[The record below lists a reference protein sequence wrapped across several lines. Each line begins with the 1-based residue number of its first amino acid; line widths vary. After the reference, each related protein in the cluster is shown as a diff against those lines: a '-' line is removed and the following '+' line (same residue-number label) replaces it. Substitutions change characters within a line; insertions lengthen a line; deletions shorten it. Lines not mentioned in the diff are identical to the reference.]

1 MEVLACVRNVCQ
13 KATSLLVPLEYQG
26 GPMLGKDH
34 SVRESRER
42 IVRETPHRFGAVETR
57 EILTVEL
64 GNQMSS
70 VERSND
76 GYCLRCYRSLG
87 TSRSSVRLVGKKNGL
102 SLPHP
107 NTARVSRSFLLWISR
122 LSYEDLR

>member
-1 MEVLACVRNVCQ
+1 
-13 KATSLLVPLEYQG
+13 
-26 GPMLGKDH
+26 MLGKDH

-42 IVRETPHRFGAVETR
+42 IVRETPHRFVAVETR

-64 GNQMSS
+64 GNQVSS

-87 TSRSSVRLVGKKNGL
+87 TSRSSVRLVGKKNEL

-107 NTARVSRSFLLWISR
+107 NTARVSRSFLLRISR